1 MQIEQSFRDL
11 KSHRHGCA
19 FEDTLTRDPRRLEML
34 LLIHALATLAA
45 WLEGV
50 VVLTA
55 TLARGGQLS
64 RASHHSTVWIGWERL
79 RRQSNRLSLTFVLA
93 ASQLRELLADATT

>member
-1 MQIEQSFRDL
+1 MVTATRARTAE
-11 KSHRHGCA
+11 
-19 FEDTLTRDPRRLEML
+19 TLTQPSLRLRL
-34 LLIHALATLAA
+34 RAPYFYPD
-45 WLEGV
+45 
-50 VVLTA
+50 TA
-55 TLARGGQLS
+55 TLARGARLS